1 MHTYSKHTYATED
14 FPVGLLRHLLGDLY
28 CIVFTLLLCP
38 RELGYPVQRRRR
50 FTLLRLHEGT
60 EFTGHIHSFLGMFC
74 SQLQVSGSQLLVAS
88 DSEVALELE
97 RHRKESASFPA
108 SVFQDCIPGS
118 MRVRIGEHTKLEPQA
133 EDVIFDMN
141 QNAGWSSVGFTFP
154 CMTKNNVFWSTAK
167 NRPILAK
174 EHLFAQGR
182 AFL

>member
-1 MHTYSKHTYATED
+1 M
-14 FPVGLLRHLLGDLY
+14 
-28 CIVFTLLLCP
+28 
-38 RELGYPVQRRRR
+38 
-50 FTLLRLHEGT
+50 
-60 EFTGHIHSFLGMFC
+60 
-74 SQLQVSGSQLLVAS
+74 AS